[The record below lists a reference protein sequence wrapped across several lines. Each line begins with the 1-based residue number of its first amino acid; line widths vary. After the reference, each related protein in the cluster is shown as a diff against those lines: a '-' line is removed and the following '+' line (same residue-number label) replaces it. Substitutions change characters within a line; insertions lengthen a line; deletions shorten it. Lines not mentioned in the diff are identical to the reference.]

1 MAKAAALREA
11 KLWLRSLRGQEFA
24 EALTRGG
31 LGEKS
36 VTERPADFSH
46 PFFWAG
52 FVLIGDPE

>member
-31 LGEKS
+31 LGEKPAR
-36 VTERPADFSH
+36 ERPADYTH

-52 FVLIGDPE
+52 FILLGDPD